1 MISFQPT
8 EEELL
13 TQSLMRSLAVEII
26 RPAALAADRD
36 SAISQAVLGQIWQTG
51 LVEALL
57 TPATDPDPRSRVLSC
72 IIYEELGWGDTAT
85 ALAVAATMGFVQAI
99 IDYGSVAQKESLR
112 QSFAGERFR
121 PGVVLV
127 QEAKFGFDI
136 ASMATRVERTGDGY
150 RLQGAK
156 SFVPFAGRCQQM
168 LVVARSGEGLDA
180 FIVPVSAQGVE
191 IAEARGTLGL
201 KSLQFADVTFNNV
214 LLPCSARLGE
224 NVRGDI
230 HTLLASARV
239 AISSI
244 LTGLAR
250 AVFEHITPY
259 TQDRVAHG
267 SALAKKQSV
276 AFRLADMFIDIPS
289 MRWLCWQAAAALAK
303 GRRAS
308 REARLAQLHCAERAV
323 WIADEGVQLMG
334 GHGYMRANPV
344 ERWYRDARTLS
355 LLEGVAGV

>member
-26 RPAALAADRD
+26 RPATLATDRD
-36 SAISQAVLGQIWQTG
+36 SAISQAVLEQIWQTG
-51 LVEALL
+51 PVEALL
-57 TPATDPDPRSRVLSC
+57 TPSTDPEPRSRVLSC

-85 ALAVAATMGFVQAI
+85 ALAVAATMGFAQAI

-127 QEAKFGFDI
+127 QEAGFGFDI
-136 ASMATRVERTGDGY
+136 ASMATRVESTGDGY
-150 RLQGAK
+150 RLEGAK
-156 SFVPFAGRCQQM
+156 SFVPFGGHCQQM

-191 IAEARGTLGL
+191 IAEPRGTLGL
-201 KSLQFADVTFNNV
+201 KSLQLTDVTFNNV

-224 NVRGDI
+224 NVRADI
-230 HTLLASARV
+230 HALLASARV

-244 LTGLAR
+244 LTGVAR

-259 TQDRVAHG
+259 TQERVAHG

-308 REARLAQLHCAERAV
+308 REARLAQLHCADRAV

-355 LLEGVAGV
+355 VLEGVAGV